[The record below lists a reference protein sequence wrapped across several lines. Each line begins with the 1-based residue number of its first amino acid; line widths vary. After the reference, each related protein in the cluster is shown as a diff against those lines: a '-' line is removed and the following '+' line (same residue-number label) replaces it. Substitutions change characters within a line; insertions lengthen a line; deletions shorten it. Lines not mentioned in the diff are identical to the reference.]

1 MASMERIQPN
11 IVRGP
16 VIPPP
21 LPAAV
26 AVGTPATA
34 HDSPPTGARAPPA
47 RRHAP
52 FAALESS

>member
-16 VIPPP
+16 AIPPP

-47 RRHAP
+47 R
-52 FAALESS
+52 